1 VLHLRT
7 TRLQLVAATPEL
19 AHAELA
25 DFRRLEKLL
34 GAHVP
39 PSWPPPLNDEATL
52 RWTAA
57 YLDAHPD
64 SVGWVK
70 WYFVHRE
77 HGEPRVVG
85 CGGFCGLPQP
95 DGTCEIGYSVLP
107 ESHRLGFAPEA
118 VEVLVTWAFTHPEVK
133 RVVAQTLPA
142 LVPSIRVLEK
152 CGFVRAGAGREPGAI
167 LFERKRLVPAERR
180 ARGR

>member
-1 VLHLRT
+1 MLHLRT

-19 AHAELA
+19 ARAELA

-39 PSWPPPLNDEATL
+39 PSWPPPLVDADSM
-52 RWTAA
+52 RWTVA

-64 SVGWVK
+64 AVGWVK

-77 HGEPRVVG
+77 HGALRAVG
-85 CGGFCGLPQP
+85 AGGFCGVPEA
-95 DGTCEIGYSVLP
+95 DGTCEIGYSILP
-107 ESHRLGFAPEA
+107 EAHRMGFAPEA
-118 VEVLVTWAFTHPEVK
+118 VEGLVAWAFGHPEVA
-133 RVVAQTLPA
+133 RVVAQTLPT

-167 LFERKRLVPAERR
+167 LFERKRPAEIVR
-180 ARGR
+180 APHAG